1 MTETVSPFRRSL
13 FFSANANSNS
23 SHLGSG
29 LACSMEL
36 GLSESGHHMKGS
48 STPPPGPFG
57 CTYFFEPYEGGGE
70 GRQKRIKLEETRL
83 TEADALI
90 SPQDTPF
97 DSAPERPPGPALLDD
112 SESNMLDNLFTSL
125 NASQFDNND
134 FWLSFGEQNTT
145 EPGSNFSWPDLPP
158 NFEGSATNL
167 PTPQSHH
174 IPSAKQ
180 SGDISAQ
187 DRSAALSSDVLAAAQ
202 MLYQNGHDNL
212 SALHNQLYAEHSLM
226 DHNNSNPNYHANSN
240 IHVQQQQQHQQHQHP
255 QQQQQQ
261 QHHHHQIDAK
271 RPQLGRYNDGSV
283 PQKEFLVIPKGI
295 HTTTMIF
302 DPATHR
308 SPTSGHQQPRMRT
321 VSSKPG
327 TAMLQ
332 WGSDSGFA
340 HQGYRLPPGQPT
352 VEETTEHLLHNLE
365 CLEAQSSA
373 GNTRPSSPVRKLC
386 DRKESTSSL
395 AASRN
400 PIPPSYEDRPK
411 KRRKSNNKIKE
422 EDSELV
428 STLSASKSPSNMT
441 TTLSTTNHTASS
453 STTATSFARPLS
465 SSRKSK
471 GSSPAGNGATI
482 KPVRENL
489 SEEQK
494 RTNHILSEQKRR
506 NLIKQGFDDL
516 CSLVPELKGG
526 GYSKSTMLTQA
537 GDWLA
542 DLLAGNELLK
552 AQLADLKARGG

>member
-1 MTETVSPFRRSL
+1 MTETVSPFRPSL
-13 FFSANANSNS
+13 FSAKSDSN
-23 SHLGSG
+23 SHLGGG

-36 GLSESGHHMKGS
+36 GLSESVRHMKGA

-57 CTYFFEPYEGGGE
+57 CTYPLEPHEIGE
-70 GRQKRIKLEETRL
+70 MVKIKKESGEERKL
-83 TEADALI
+83 TMVDALI
-90 SPQDTPF
+90 SPQDTPL

-134 FWLSFGEQNTT
+134 FWLSFGDQNGA

-158 NFEGSATNL
+158 TFEGSTTTL
-167 PTPQSHH
+167 PSQQSHH
-174 IPSAKQ
+174 IHSAKQ
-180 SGDISAQ
+180 SRDLSAP
-187 DRSAALSSDVLAAAQ
+187 DRSGPLSSDVLAAAQ
-202 MLYQNGHDNL
+202 MLYQNGHQNV
-212 SALHNQLYAEHSLM
+212 SSIQSQLYTEHGLL
-226 DHNNSNPNYHANSN
+226 DHNSNNYHYN
-240 IHVQQQQQHQQHQHP
+240 IHVQQQ
-255 QQQQQQ
+255 
-261 QHHHHQIDAK
+261 HHQIDTK
-271 RPQLGRYNDGSV
+271 LGRYHDGPA

-295 HTTTMIF
+295 HTSTMIF
-302 DPATHR
+302 DHAAHR
-308 SPTSGHQQPRMRT
+308 SPANDHQQPNT
-321 VSSKPG
+321 G
-327 TAMLQ
+327 TATSKLGTGVLQ

-373 GNTRPSSPVRKLC
+373 ANTRPSSPIRKLQ
-386 DRKESTSSL
+386 DTQSL

-400 PIPPSYEDRPK
+400 PNPPSYEDRPK
-411 KRRKSNNKIKE
+411 KRRKSNNRIKE
-422 EDSELV
+422 EDTELV
-428 STLSASKSPSNMT
+428 SALSTSKFPSTAT
-441 TTLSTTNHTASS
+441 TTSS
-453 STTATSFARPLS
+453 STPSTSTFVRP

-471 GSSPAGNGATI
+471 ATSPTGSKATI

-542 DLLAGNELLK
+542 ELLAGNELLK
-552 AQLADLKARGG
+552 AQLADIKAKGG

>member
-13 FFSANANSNS
+13 FSANPNSNS

-36 GLSESGHHMKGS
+36 GLSESAHHMKGS

-57 CTYFFEPYEGGGE
+57 CTYPFEVYEGEGE
-70 GRQKRIKLEETRL
+70 GRHKRINIEETRL

-97 DSAPERPPGPALLDD
+97 DSAPERPLGPALLDD

-134 FWLSFGEQNTT
+134 FWLSFGEQNGA
-145 EPGSNFSWPDLPP
+145 EPGSNFSWPELPP

-174 IPSAKQ
+174 PHPAKQ
-180 SGDISAQ
+180 SGTMSTP
-187 DRSAALSSDVLAAAQ
+187 DRSTALSSDVLAAAQ

-212 SALHNQLYAEHSLM
+212 SALHNQLYAEHGLLN
-226 DHNNSNPNYHANSN
+226 HNSNANYHTNSN
-240 IHVQQQQQHQQHQHP
+240 IHF

-261 QHHHHQIDAK
+261 QHHHSHQIDAK
-271 RPQLGRYNDGSV
+271 RAQLGRYNDGSV
-283 PQKEFLVIPKGI
+283 PQKEFVVIPKGI

-302 DPATHR
+302 DPAAHR
-308 SPTSGHQQPRMRT
+308 SPANDHQQPRMRA
-321 VSSKPG
+321 SASKLGPS
-327 TAMLQ
+327 MLQ

-352 VEETTEHLLHNLE
+352 VEETTENLLHNLE

-373 GNTRPSSPVRKLC
+373 ANTRPSSPVRKLC
-386 DRKESTSSL
+386 DRKETASSL

-400 PIPPSYEDRPK
+400 PVPPSYEDRPK

-422 EDSELV
+422 EDPELA
-428 STLSASKSPSNMT
+428 SALSSSKSPT
-441 TTLSTTNHTASS
+441 TTTPTSSTTNYTSSS
-453 STTATSFARPLS
+453 STTATSFARP

-471 GSSPAGNGATI
+471 GSSPAGNGTTI

-516 CSLVPELKGG
+516 CSLVPELRGG

>member
-1 MTETVSPFRRSL
+1 
-13 FFSANANSNS
+13 
-23 SHLGSG
+23 
-29 LACSMEL
+29 MEL
-36 GLSESGHHMKGS
+36 GLSESAHHMKGS

-57 CTYFFEPYEGGGE
+57 Y
-70 GRQKRIKLEETRL
+70 
-83 TEADALI
+83 ALI

-97 DSAPERPPGPALLDD
+97 DFAPERPLGPALLDD

-134 FWLSFGEQNTT
+134 FWLSFGEQNGT
-145 EPGSNFSWPDLPP
+145 EPGSSFSWPELPP

-167 PTPQSHH
+167 PTTQPHH
-174 IPSAKQ
+174 PPPAKPSGNM
-180 SGDISAQ
+180 STP
-187 DRSAALSSDVLAAAQ
+187 DRSTALSSDVLAAAQ

-212 SALHNQLYAEHSLM
+212 SALHNQLYAEHGLLN
-226 DHNNSNPNYHANSN
+226 HNSNTNYHANSN
-240 IHVQQQQQHQQHQHP
+240 IHL

-261 QHHHHQIDAK
+261 QQQPLPQQQHHHSHQIDAK
-271 RPQLGRYNDGSV
+271 RTQLGRYDDGSV

-295 HTTTMIF
+295 HTSTMIF
-302 DPATHR
+302 DPAAHR
-308 SPTSGHQQPRMRT
+308 SPANDHQQPRMRA
-321 VSSKPG
+321 SASKLGPS
-327 TAMLQ
+327 MLQ

-352 VEETTEHLLHNLE
+352 VEETTENLLHNLE

-373 GNTRPSSPVRKLC
+373 ANTRPSSPIRKLC
-386 DRKESTSSL
+386 DRKENASSL

-400 PIPPSYEDRPK
+400 PVPPSYEDRPK

-422 EDSELV
+422 EDPELA
-428 STLSASKSPSNMT
+428 SALSASKSPT
-441 TTLSTTNHTASS
+441 TTSPTSSTTNYTASS
-453 STTATSFARPLS
+453 STTTTSFARP

-471 GSSPAGNGATI
+471 GSSPAGNGTTI

-516 CSLVPELKGG
+516 CSLVPELRGG